1 MAGAVFVSHTL
12 WEMGDGGGDV
22 RGWCGGR
29 RDTRVRWEM
38 GRWWD
43 FSRYRLP
50 SGMHTPDVRPSDSAQ
65 AAWEASCPPSL
76 THDLLWK
83 LRVYRA
89 ALYLLHCA
97 GEDAEALQA
106 RGKAGIAD
114 QLHRAAASVS
124 ANLAEGYSRS
134 GRADRIKFFDYALG
148 SARECISWYQAS
160 QSVLGERSL
169 HERHELLSH
178 IRGML
183 LGMIRNT
190 RTRLGA
196 PNFRP

>member
-1 MAGAVFVSHTL
+1 
-12 WEMGDGGGDV
+12 MGGFY
-22 RGWCGGR
+22 RSR
-29 RDTRVRWEM
+29 R
-38 GRWWD
+38 
-43 FSRYRLP
+43 P
-50 SGMHTPDVRPSDSAQ
+50 KGMHTPDVRPTASAQ
-65 AAWEASCPPSL
+65 VAWEASCPPSL

-97 GEDAEALQA
+97 GEDAEMLQA

-134 GRADRIKFFDYALG
+134 GRADRIKFLDYALG
-148 SARECISWYQAS
+148 SARECISWYQAG
-160 QSVLGERSL
+160 QSVLGERTV

-183 LGMIRNT
+183 LGMIRST
-190 RTRLGA
+190 RTRPGA
-196 PNFRP
+196 PDFKR